1 MDCKVVLER
10 RRGSRE
16 LAMRIMWCSRVRNLT
31 VFADYWTYAHTGLFL
46 VHIAAAVN
54 FLFGYVQ
61 QTKLTTLHVG
71 FWAHVGFRYR
81 SNFLS

>member
-1 MDCKVVLER
+1 MTCDSAYRLQSYAWSRLNVVSVL
-10 RRGSRE
+10 
-16 LAMRIMWCSRVRNLT
+16 I
-31 VFADYWTYAHTGLFL
+31 AHTGLFL